1 MKFCMQKYFCQPGK
15 HTIFHQGHKGSKAK
29 GLKVIKARGQEIL
42 KSIFLAFYSSVSPL
56 HPILRHNVPNI
67 TEPMEIANC
76 GAFDIYHGLVHV
88 AFQEEKMDVD
98 EQGKKKEDDYE
109 EALNDPAVLQV
120 RKIEL

>member
-1 MKFCMQKYFCQPGK
+1 MAISILLLSVP
-15 HTIFHQGHKGSKAK
+15 
-29 GLKVIKARGQEIL
+29 LK
-42 KSIFLAFYSSVSPL
+42 
-56 HPILRHNVPNI
+56 ILRGK
-67 TEPMEIANC
+67 NC
-76 GAFDIYHGLVHV
+76 DIYHGNV